1 MHSGPLFLV
10 LPFETSSWPSSEAE
24 RTFLNILFTINQD
37 LSVYPF
43 NLSYRIEVLLHPYNE
58 VTSLFD
64 HFVCY
69 PLNPYMTE
77 QKLDFSTFLT

>member
-10 LPFETSSWPSSEAE
+10 LPFKTSSRPNSEAE
-24 RTFLNILFTINQD
+24 RTFLHILLTSNQD

-43 NLSYRIEVLLHPYNE
+43 NLSYRIEVLPHPYNE

-64 HFVCY
+64 HFSCY
-69 PLNPYMTE
+69 PLILYMTE